1 MLDPYFEL
9 VQEFDKTV
17 YRPHKIYNFTIL
29 NIFILEFSLSTSLV
43 TYNWFFHL
51 DSLNLSGRNLFFCV
65 RSSTERKMKG
75 RPDSV
80 QSS

>member
-43 TYNWFFHL
+43 TYN
-51 DSLNLSGRNLFFCV
+51 
-65 RSSTERKMKG
+65 
-75 RPDSV
+75 
-80 QSS
+80 